1 MPLSEHEQ
9 RVLKEMEQ
17 ALYRHDP
24 RFASKVRDESVYRF
38 AGRNLRW
45 SIFGFAAGLAIMLAC
60 FTTSVFLGFL
70 GVLVMF
76 ACSISM
82 AVNLKRMG
90 KAGLDDLSRTAR
102 ADDIGSALG
111 STRARIRRR
120 FRPDP

>member
-45 SIFGFAAGLAIMLAC
+45 SIVGFVAGLAIMLAC

-70 GVLVMF
+70 GVAIMF
-76 ACSISM
+76 ACSIGI

-90 KAGLDDLSRTAR
+90 RAGLDDLSRTVR
-102 ADDIGSALG
+102 ADSIGSAFG
-111 STRARIRRR
+111 NTRARFRKR
-120 FRPDP
+120 FRPDS

>member
-1 MPLSEHEQ
+1 LPLSEHEQ

-45 SIFGFAAGLAIMLAC
+45 SVVGFAAGLAIMLAS

-70 GVLVMF
+70 GVAIMF
-76 ACSISM
+76 GCSIGVG
-82 AVNLKRMG
+82 VNLKRMG
-90 KAGLDDLSRTAR
+90 RAGLDDLNRSVRT
-102 ADDIGSALG
+102 DGIGAALG
-111 STRARIRRR
+111 KTRARIRRR
-120 FRPDP
+120 FRSES